1 MWLSVTPAVDLNT
14 VIQKEA
20 IYCALGRCAHRL
32 KKEIP
37 FDQWL
42 QHTLAVEAKE
52 PANPRY
58 DFDDPSLLP
67 LANYYSYPIIKRRI
81 AWLIAKWV
89 SEDCASPDNPL
100 IWDVL
105 VHLLGDRSP
114 STDTVVRLTA
124 ATALKDCIDV
134 CRIIPFL
141 KSYSTMV
148 QILDFWVLYEL
159 LTPASCNYNKT
170 ACAAARRSRNSRK
183 QTPCRYCAQHHDR
196 ASWTSSMFD
205 LCFELASSIT
215 CIP

>member
-1 MWLSVTPAVDLNT
+1 MLLILINNYSNYIVPLLSEIFKSTSASVLPAPTLLIVNLMWLSVKPAVDLNT

-37 FDQWL
+37 FNQWL

-52 PANPRY
+52 PTNPRY
-58 DFDDPSLLP
+58 DFNHLSLP

-105 VHLLGDRSP
+105 VHLLSDRSS

-134 CRIIPFL
+134 CRIIHL
-141 KSYSTMV
+141 KSYSPW
-148 QILDFWVLYEL
+148 F
-159 LTPASCNYNKT
+159 
-170 ACAAARRSRNSRK
+170 
-183 QTPCRYCAQHHDR
+183 
-196 ASWTSSMFD
+196 
-205 LCFELASSIT
+205 
-215 CIP
+215 